1 MPDESNGNISHVIFT
16 RCGLH
21 TTLLIIEL
29 CTPRCS
35 ILDGVT
41 KEQSPEECRGLVSR
55 TLFLWINPILLQGY
69 RSILS
74 QENVPP
80 LRQDIHPAITRE
92 SILETWSQRVKP
104 EIKRTLPMAL
114 YQCLKRPFLAAVVPR
129 LFLLA
134 FRYSQPILIKE
145 CIRYVNS
152 GFTGSG
158 SGRGAVLIVSALAI
172 YGGLALSTAIYRHR
186 INQLKLMTNSALVSL
201 IYDKTMKSPSITYNN
216 GEATTLMS
224 TDADSLDGIAEMV
237 HETWA
242 QVVEVLIGI
251 GLLASQVGWIWP
263 LPLFLI
269 YLCSHMS
276 RFVAKHL
283 QPRQKAWNSAT
294 QQRIGATGSLLSAM
308 KGVKML
314 GIQHNLT
321 DRIQQLREEE
331 LLAASKLR
339 WVMVYYNASANA
351 LGIFSP
357 AITVVIYAL
366 IAVARGGMLD
376 TETAF
381 TTMAILSM
389 VTHPA
394 NMVMTIVPRA
404 VAAFAG
410 FERIQAFL
418 LREDL
423 PFNRAILAKGTHDRF
438 SGDRVTGEISEPAD
452 LIQISQLRIG
462 DEHPVLESI
471 TLDIAKGSFVI
482 VSGPTGSG
490 KTSLLRAILGE
501 IVPAHGSINVST
513 PKVAYC
519 AQKPWLPNTTIK
531 KAIYGA
537 TVAKTRESEKWYHEV
552 TEMCCLTHDF
562 SSLPDG
568 DQTVCGSGGLN
579 LSGGQRQ
586 RVALARALFAKC
598 DLLLLDDTFSGLDGD
613 TEQKVFDNIFGP
625 DGPVRTLNTT
635 AVLVSNSA
643 QYFQSAD
650 YIVVLGEH
658 RIVDQGRWED
668 LKIKAASI
676 EKFSGSQHTPNNA
689 VLTAKYETLGA
700 QLRAKDETEMDLA
713 RQTGDPALYAYYL
726 RSIDIINLIL
736 LITTSAS
743 YSIFITIP
751 QYWLRLWTESNGRN
765 TVFYVGGF
773 LFLSTISWMSTSVM
787 MGILVI
793 RIAPQSGKR
802 LHQRLLDIVANAPLS
817 YFSQTDN
824 GSTLNRFSQ
833 DIQLIDKQLPTAFQ
847 TVMTQIFKL
856 LMQIALLC
864 IADKWLA
871 VSLPACGLLVYFV
884 QKVYLR
890 TSRQLRLLELESR
903 AGVFSSF
910 LESIDG
916 LETIRAYG
924 WTYAA
929 IRDNIQHLDHAQRPE
944 YLLLCLRRWLSL
956 VLDFLAAALATIVV
970 ATAVAWRGQV
980 SGAQVG
986 IALNVMLV
994 TNTTLLSLVVSWT
1007 NLETSLGAIA
1017 RLKSLEEFTPT
1028 EGGNA
1033 GSLDPPPNWPS
1044 KGEIEF
1050 DNVTVSYHGQSDAFA
1065 LRNLSLRINAGQKLV
1080 ICGRTGRRSTLIL
1093 TLLRLLELQS
1103 GTIKVDGLNI
1113 RQVRLDL
1120 LRQRGFIAVSQ
1131 DARLFPH
1138 ETLRF
1143 NLDPDS
1149 AASDEMIAF
1158 ALGKAG
1164 LWKHF
1169 SAVEALGADDSL
1181 ATVIDIPGHGV
1192 EHPVLNRKVS
1202 SFPELSV
1209 GQCQLFAVCRA
1220 LIKARV
1226 QRGCGV
1232 TPVVVLDEVT
1242 SSLDAETEATIH
1254 RIIDEEFTQEG
1265 HTVIVVAHRVEGL
1278 VEQLTP
1284 GRDTVAVMADG
1295 RLVDVVEHF
1304 NPADFSKL
1312 GRLE

>member
-1 MPDESNGNISHVIFT
+1 MLFV
-16 RCGLH
+16 
-21 TTLLIIEL
+21 IEL
-29 CTPRCS
+29 CTSRCS
-35 ILDGVT
+35 DFDGVA
-41 KEQSPEECRGLVSR
+41 KDHSPEESCSLISR
-55 TLFLWINPILLQGY
+55 TFFLWINPILLQGY
-69 RSILS
+69 KSILS
-74 QENVPP
+74 HEDVPP
-80 LRQDIHPAITRE
+80 LRQDMSPAKTRH
-92 SILETWSQRVKP
+92 SMLETWSQRIKL
-104 EIKRTLPMAL
+104 ETKRTLPMAL
-114 YQCLKRPFLAAVVPR
+114 YQCLKGPFLAAILPR
-129 LFLLA
+129 LFLLV

-145 CIRYVNS
+145 SIRYVAS
-152 GFTGSG
+152 GPTIAA
-158 SGRGAVLIVSALAI
+158 SGRGAGLIVSAVAIYSGLAI
-172 YGGLALSTAIYRHR
+172 STAIYRHR
-186 INQLKLMTNSALVSL
+186 INRLKLMTNSALVGL
-201 IYDKTMKSPSITYNN
+201 IHDRTMKSPSIAYNN

-242 QVVEVLIGI
+242 QVVEVMIGI

-263 LPLFLI
+263 LPLIFI
-269 YLCSHMS
+269 YLCSHIS

-314 GIQHNLT
+314 GIQQNLT
-321 DRIQQLREEE
+321 DRIQDLREEE

-339 WVMVYYNASANA
+339 WVMEANGPTANA

-366 IAVARGGMLD
+366 IAVARGSTLD

-423 PFNRAILAKGTHDRF
+423 PTNRAVLAEDNPDMSLGNEA
-438 SGDRVTGEISEPAD
+438 TGEIAQAASA
-452 LIQISQLRIG
+452 IRITQLRIG
-462 DEHPVLESI
+462 NEQPVLANI
-471 TLDIAKGSFVI
+471 DLNIAKRSFVI
-482 VSGPTGSG
+482 ISGATGSG

-501 IVPAHGSINVST
+501 LVPAHGSVSVFT
-513 PKVAYC
+513 WQIAYC
-519 AQKPWLPNTTIK
+519 AQKPWLPNETIRK
-531 KAIYGA
+531 VIFGA
-537 TVAKTRESEKWYHEV
+537 TEVRTPDSEKWYHEV

-562 SSLPDG
+562 DSLPDG
-568 DQTVCGSGGLN
+568 DQTMCGSGGLN

-586 RVALARALFAKC
+586 RALARALFARC
-598 DLLLLDDTFSGLDGD
+598 DLLLLDDTFSGLDGE
-613 TEQKVFDNIFGP
+613 TEQKVFNNIFGP
-625 DGPVRTLNTT
+625 DGLLRTSNGT

-643 QYFQSAD
+643 QYFRSAD
-650 YIVVLGEH
+650 HIVVLGEH
-658 RIVDQGRWED
+658 QILDQGRWEN

-676 EKFSGSQHTPNNA
+676 EKFPGTQHTQNNA
-689 VLTAKYETLGA
+689 VLAANFEKLGA
-700 QLRAKDETEMDLA
+700 QLRAKAETELDLA

-726 RSIDIINLIL
+726 GFIDAINLAL
-736 LITTSAS
+736 LIATSAS

-751 QYWLRLWTESNGRN
+751 QYWLRLWTEFNGRN
-765 TVFYVGGF
+765 TTFYVCGF
-773 LFLSTISWMSTSVM
+773 LFLSTMSWMSTSVM
-787 MGILVI
+787 MGYVYLCFENVVPVLIIKRILVI

-817 YFSQTDN
+817 YFSNTDN

-833 DIQLIDKQLPTAFQ
+833 DLQLIDKQLPTSFQ

-856 LMQIALLC
+856 LMQITLLC
-864 IADKWLA
+864 IADNWLA
-871 VSLPACGLLVYFV
+871 VSLPACGLVVYFV

-924 WTYAA
+924 WSDAA
-929 IRDNIQHLDHAQRPE
+929 IQENIQRVDHAQRPE

-956 VLDFLAAALATIVV
+956 VLDLLAAALATIVV
-970 ATAVAWRGQV
+970 ATAVALRRQV
-980 SGAQVG
+980 SGAQIG

-1007 NLETSLGAIA
+1007 SLETSLGAIA
-1017 RLKSLEEFTPT
+1017 RLKTLEEFTPT
-1028 EGGNA
+1028 EGGKA
-1033 GSLDPPPNWPS
+1033 GGLDPPGHWPS
-1044 KGEIEF
+1044 KGELQF
-1050 DNVTVSYHGQSDAFA
+1050 DNVTASYHAQPNAFA
-1065 LRNLSLRINAGQKLV
+1065 LRNLSLRIPAGQKLV
-1080 ICGRTGRRSTLIL
+1080 STLLL

-1103 GTIKVDGLNI
+1103 GTIKLDGLDI
-1113 RQVRLDL
+1113 KQVRLDL
-1120 LRQRGFIAVSQ
+1120 LRQRAFIAVSQ
-1131 DARLFPH
+1131 DALLFPQ

-1149 AASDEMIAF
+1149 AASDEMIAL

-1164 LWKHF
+1164 LQKHF
-1169 SAVEALGADDSL
+1169 SAVEARGADDSL
-1181 ATVIDIPGHGV
+1181 ATVIDILEDSS
-1192 EHPVLNRKVS
+1192 EHTVLDRKVS
-1202 SFPELSV
+1202 SFSELSV
-1209 GQCQLFAVCRA
+1209 GQCQLFALCRA

-1226 QRGCGV
+1226 LRGRGV
-1232 TPVVVLDEVT
+1232 RPVVVLDEVT
-1242 SSLDAETEATIH
+1242 SALDAETEATIQG
-1254 RIIDEEFTQEG
+1254 IIDEEFTQMG
-1265 HTVIVVAHRVEGL
+1265 HTVIVVAHRVGGL
-1278 VEQLTP
+1278 VEQLIP
-1284 GRDTVAVMADG
+1284 GRDAVAVMADG
-1295 RLVDVVEHF
+1295 RLLDVAEDFASNGVSPIGQVE
-1304 NPADFSKL
+1304 
-1312 GRLE
+1312 

>member
-1 MPDESNGNISHVIFT
+1 M
-16 RCGLH
+16 H
-21 TTLLIIEL
+21 TTLFIIEL

-35 ILDGVT
+35 NSDSVT
-41 KEQSPEECRGLVSR
+41 KEQSPEECRGLISR

-69 RSILS
+69 KSILS
-74 QENVPP
+74 QEHVPP
-80 LRQDIHPAITRE
+80 LGQDMNPAITRQ
-92 SILETWSQRVKP
+92 SILDTWSQRVKP
-104 EIKRTLPMAL
+104 ETKRTLPMAL
-114 YQCLKRPFLAAVVPR
+114 YQCLKRPFLVAVVPR

-172 YGGLALSTAIYRHR
+172 YGGLALSTATYRHR
-186 INQLKLMTNSALVSL
+186 INRLKLMTNSALVGL
-201 IYDKTMKSPSITYNN
+201 IHDKTMKSPSINYNN

-283 QPRQKAWNSAT
+283 QPRQKAWNTAT
-294 QQRIGATGSLLSAM
+294 QQRIGATSSLLSAM

-321 DRIQQLREEE
+321 HRIHWLREKE
-331 LLAASKLR
+331 LLAALKLR

-366 IAVARGGMLD
+366 IAVARGGTLD

-418 LREDL
+418 MREDL

-438 SGDRVTGEISEPAD
+438 SGDRVTGEISDPAD
-452 LIQISQLRIG
+452 AIQISQLRIG
-462 DEHPVLESI
+462 DEHPVSESI
-471 TLDIAKGSFVI
+471 TLNIAKGSFVI

-501 IVPAHGSINVST
+501 FVPAHGSISVST
-513 PKVAYC
+513 PKIAYC

-562 SSLPDG
+562 DSLPDG

-598 DLLLLDDTFSGLDGD
+598 DILLLDDTFSGLDGD
-613 TEQKVFDNIFGP
+613 TERKVFDNIFEP
-625 DGPVRTLNTT
+625 DGPVRTLDTT

-676 EKFSGSQHTPNNA
+676 EKFSGSQHTPKNA

-736 LITTSAS
+736 LIATSAS
-743 YSIFITIP
+743 YSTFITIP

-765 TVFYVGGF
+765 TAFYVGGF
-773 LFLSTISWMSTSVM
+773 LFLSTMSWMSTSVM

-817 YFSQTDN
+817 YFSQSDN
-824 GSTLNRFSQ
+824 GSTLNRYGLVLVEYA
-833 DIQLIDKQLPTAFQ
+833 QLT
-847 TVMTQIFKL
+847 TQSEIFKL
-856 LMQIALLC
+856 LMQITLLC

-903 AGVFSSF
+903 AGIFSSF

-929 IRDNIQHLDHAQRPE
+929 IRDNTQHLDHAQRPE
-944 YLLLCLRRWLSL
+944 YLLLCLQRWLSL
-956 VLDFLAAALATIVV
+956 VLDLLAAALATIVV

-1033 GSLDPPPNWPS
+1033 GSLDPPLNWPA
-1044 KGEIEF
+1044 KGEIQF
-1050 DNVTVSYHGQSDAFA
+1050 DNVTASYHGQSDAFA
-1065 LRNLSLRINAGQKLV
+1065 LRNLSLRITAGQKLV
-1080 ICGRTGRRSTLIL
+1080 ICGRTGSGKSTLIL

-1103 GTIKVDGLNI
+1103 GTIKLDGLDI

-1120 LRQRGFIAVSQ
+1120 LRQRSFIAVSQ
-1131 DARLFPH
+1131 DALLFPH

-1149 AASDEMIAF
+1149 AASDEMIAL

-1164 LWKHF
+1164 LWNHF
-1169 SAVEALGADDSL
+1169 SAVEAPGADDSL
-1181 ATVIDIPGHGV
+1181 VIVIDIPGHGG

-1226 QRGCGV
+1226 LRGCGV
-1232 TPVVVLDEVT
+1232 TPVVVLEEVT
-1242 SSLDAETEATIH
+1242 SSLDAETEATLH
-1254 RIIDEEFTQEG
+1254 RIIDEDFTQEG
-1265 HTVIVVAHRVEGL
+1265 HTVIVIAHRVGGL
-1278 VEQLTP
+1278 MEQLSP
-1284 GRDTVAVMADG
+1284 GRDAVAVMADG
-1295 RLVDVVEHF
+1295 RLVDVVEDF
-1304 NPADFSKL
+1304 DCAGFSKL

>member
-1 MPDESNGNISHVIFT
+1 MVFT
-16 RCGLH
+16 RCSMHIMLFV
-21 TTLLIIEL
+21 IEL
-29 CTPRCS
+29 CTSRCS
-35 ILDGVT
+35 DFDGVA
-41 KEQSPEECRGLVSR
+41 KDHSPEERCSLISR
-55 TLFLWINPILLQGY
+55 TFFLWINPILLQGS

-74 QENVPP
+74 HEDVPP
-80 LRQDIHPAITRE
+80 LRQDMSPAKTRQ
-92 SILETWSQRVKP
+92 SILETWSQRLKP
-104 EIKRTLPMAL
+104 ETKRTLPMAL
-114 YQCLKRPFLAAVVPR
+114 YQCLKGPFLAAVIPR
-129 LFLLA
+129 LFLLG

-145 CIRYVNS
+145 SIRYVAS
-152 GFTGSG
+152 GPTIAA
-158 SGRGAVLIVSALAI
+158 SGRGAGLIVSAVAI
-172 YGGLALSTAIYRHR
+172 YGGLAISTAIYRHQ
-186 INQLKLMTNSALVSL
+186 INRLKLMTNSALVGL
-201 IYDKTMKSPSITYNN
+201 IHDKTMKSPSIAYNN

-224 TDADSLDGIAEMV
+224 TDADSLDGITEMF

-242 QVVEVLIGI
+242 QVVEVVIGT

-263 LPLFLI
+263 LPLFFI

-276 RFVAKHL
+276 QFVAKHL

-294 QQRIGATGSLLSAM
+294 QQRIGATSSLLRAM

-314 GIQHNLT
+314 GIQNNLT
-321 DRIQQLREEE
+321 DRIQDLREEE

-366 IAVARGGMLD
+366 IAVARGSTLD

-423 PFNRAILAKGTHDRF
+423 PANRAVLAEDIPDISLGNE
-438 SGDRVTGEISEPAD
+438 GTGEIAQAASA
-452 LIQISQLRIG
+452 IRITQLRIG
-462 DEHPVLESI
+462 NEQPVLANI
-471 TLDIAKGSFVI
+471 DLKIAKASFVI
-482 VSGPTGSG
+482 ISGATGSG

-501 IVPAHGSINVST
+501 IVPAHGSVSVST
-513 PKVAYC
+513 RKIAYC
-519 AQKPWLPNTTIK
+519 AQKPWLPNETIRRV
-531 KAIYGA
+531 IFGA
-537 TVAKTRESEKWYHEV
+537 TEVRTPDNEKWYHEV

-562 SSLPDG
+562 DSLPDG
-568 DQTVCGSGGLN
+568 DQTMCGSDGLN

-598 DLLLLDDTFSGLDGD
+598 DLLLLDDTFSGLDGE

-625 DGPVRTLNTT
+625 DGLIRTSDGT

-643 QYFQSAD
+643 QYFRSAD
-650 YIVVLGEH
+650 HIVVLGEH
-658 RIVDQGRWED
+658 RILDQGRCEN

-676 EKFSGSQHTPNNA
+676 EKFSGTQHTQNNA
-689 VLTAKYETLGA
+689 VLAANFEKLGA
-700 QLRAKDETEMDLA
+700 QLRAKAETELDLA

-726 RSIDIINLIL
+726 GFIDAINLAL
-736 LITTSAS
+736 LIATSAS
-743 YSIFITIP
+743 YGIFITIP

-765 TVFYVGGF
+765 TAFYVCGF
-773 LFLSTISWMSTSVM
+773 LFLSSMSWMSTSVM

-817 YFSQTDN
+817 YFSNTDN

-833 DIQLIDKQLPTAFQ
+833 DIQLIDRQLPTAFQ

-856 LMQIALLC
+856 LMQITLLC
-864 IADKWLA
+864 IADSWLA
-871 VSLPACGLLVYFV
+871 VSLPACGLVVYFV
-884 QKVYLR
+884 QEVYLR

-924 WTYAA
+924 WSDAA
-929 IRDNIQHLDHAQRPE
+929 IQDNIQRVDHAQRPE

-956 VLDFLAAALATIVV
+956 VLDLLAAALATIVV
-970 ATAVAWRGQV
+970 ATAVALRGQV

-1017 RLKSLEEFTPT
+1017 RLKALEEFTPT
-1028 EGGNA
+1028 EGGKA
-1033 GSLDPPPNWPS
+1033 GGLDPPGHWPS
-1044 KGEIEF
+1044 KGEIQF
-1050 DNVTVSYHGQSDAFA
+1050 DNVTASYHAQPNAFA
-1065 LRNLSLRINAGQKLV
+1065 LRNLSLRIPAGQKLV
-1080 ICGRTGRRSTLIL
+1080 ICGRTGSGKSTLLL

-1103 GTIKVDGLNI
+1103 GIIKLDGLDI
-1113 RQVRLDL
+1113 KQVRLDL
-1120 LRQRGFIAVSQ
+1120 LRQRAFIAVSQ
-1131 DARLFPH
+1131 DALLFPQ

-1149 AASDEMIAF
+1149 AASDEMIAL

-1169 SAVEALGADDSL
+1169 SAVEARGADDAL
-1181 ATVIDIPGHGV
+1181 ATVIDILEDSS
-1192 EHPVLNRKVS
+1192 EHTVLDRNVS
-1202 SFPELSV
+1202 SFSELSL
-1209 GQCQLFAVCRA
+1209 GQYQLFALCRA

-1226 QRGCGV
+1226 LRGCGV
-1232 TPVVVLDEVT
+1232 RPVVVLDEVT
-1242 SSLDAETEATIH
+1242 SALDAETEVTIQ

-1265 HTVIVVAHRVEGL
+1265 HTVIVVAHRVGGL
-1278 VEQLTP
+1278 VEQLIP
-1284 GRDTVAVMADG
+1284 GRDAVAVMADG
-1295 RLVDVVEHF
+1295 RLLDVAE
-1304 NPADFSKL
+1304 DFVSNGVSPIGQVK
-1312 GRLE
+1312 